1 MIAPALIPMRPG
13 DRVKTDRRGARK
25 LAELLRADLLTA
37 VHPPTIDQ
45 EAVRDLCRARE
56 DAVADRTRARHR
68 LSKLLLRRGIAY
80 DGRNW
85 TLRHRRWLLT
95 LRFEHP
101 AAQATFDDYLR
112 ALEGVEER
120 LRTLEQ
126 ELAACAASDDYR
138 EAVGLLRCFRGVDT
152 VTALTVLA
160 ELGDVTRFG
169 SARQLM
175 SYLGLT
181 PSEHS
186 SGARQRRGPI
196 TKTGNSHVRRI
207 LVESAWHYCH
217 PPRVG
222 AVLRKRREGQPGWAV
237 VLADRAQARLHRRH
251 RRLAAHGKPSVV
263 ANVAVARELAGCC
276 GGCAVHPCG
285 SGARRRQPAML
296 AALPRGRRRRI
307 RGPRLHAPLE
317 SPPHRSRDR
326 AAHLCR
332 APRLRLRAAPHR
344 LGARA
349 CPFHRLRRAQTLR
362 AEPPRPVAPRHQAPA
377 ALRAPRARRPAAYR
391 REEAG
396 PHPRRRRAPR
406 ARPLRRDPA
415 HPRPRL
421 PAHRVDDHSRYAY
434 VAVLPDERG
443 PSCAAFLEQA
453 LAAFGRRGVRGRG
466 VLTDNA
472 KAYTVSRDFRRM
484 AAAAGV
490 ELRHTRP
497 YRPQTKWDEG
507 RSPPRGG
514 YSSTNRCGLGRPKM
528 RLRRSQR

>member
-1 MIAPALIPMRPG
+1 MTTTYAGMDAHAATIRVAVLAAEGGRPEEWQLTNELRAVKRLAQRLKRTAPGPVVACYEAGPGGFALQRRLEAEGIECRVIAPALIPRRPG
-13 DRVKTDRRGARK
+13 DRVKTDRRDARK

-56 DAVADRTRARHR
+56 DAVTDRTRARHR
-68 LSKLLLRRGIAY
+68 LAKLLLRRGIAY

-181 PSEHS
+181 PSEYS
-186 SGARQRRGPI
+186 SGARQRRAAGGGTPRREGQPGSDGARQRRGPI

-207 LVESAWHYCH
+207 LVESAWHYRH

-222 AVLRKRREGQPGWAV
+222 AALRKRREGQPGWAV
-237 VLADRAQARLHRRH
+237 VLADRAQTRLHRRH
-251 RRLAAHGKPSVV
+251 RRLAAHGKPPVV
-263 ANVAVARELAGCC
+263 ANTAVARELAGYLW
-276 GGCAVHPCG
+276 AVLNI
-285 SGARRRQPAML
+285 GARQ
-296 AALPRGRRRRI
+296 
-307 RGPRLHAPLE
+307 
-317 SPPHRSRDR
+317 
-326 AAHLCR
+326 
-332 APRLRLRAAPHR
+332 
-344 LGARA
+344 
-349 CPFHRLRRAQTLR
+349 Q
-362 AEPPRPVAPRHQAPA
+362 
-377 ALRAPRARRPAAYR
+377 
-391 REEAG
+391 
-396 PHPRRRRAPR
+396 
-406 ARPLRRDPA
+406 
-415 HPRPRL
+415 
-421 PAHRVDDHSRYAY
+421 
-434 VAVLPDERG
+434 
-443 PSCAAFLEQA
+443 
-453 LAAFGRRGVRGRG
+453 
-466 VLTDNA
+466 
-472 KAYTVSRDFRRM
+472 
-484 AAAAGV
+484 AAA
-490 ELRHTRP
+490 
-497 YRPQTKWDEG
+497 
-507 RSPPRGG
+507 
-514 YSSTNRCGLGRPKM
+514 
-528 RLRRSQR
+528 